1 MNPSPARVLRK
12 QSEKYRSN
20 KAAAHAGQVPVWAT
34 QHFSVGTSAGL
45 MASD

>member
-20 KAAAHAGQVPVWAT
+20 KAAAAAGPVPVQAA
-34 QHFSVGTSAGL
+34 QRFSDGVSVGL
-45 MASD
+45 MAGG